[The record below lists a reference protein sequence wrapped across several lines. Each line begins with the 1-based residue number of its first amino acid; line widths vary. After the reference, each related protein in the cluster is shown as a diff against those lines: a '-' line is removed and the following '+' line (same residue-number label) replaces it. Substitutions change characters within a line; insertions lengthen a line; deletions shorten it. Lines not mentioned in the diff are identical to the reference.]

1 MKQKIYDYHLLNV
14 AEIEKYSEKV
24 SNEIE
29 EIASKRM
36 GINKL
41 TKKSAVDIITEY
53 NETRSDAEA
62 VLKTINRD
70 VHVKQ
75 KVLSLPNAGEQSL
88 CCISHIE
95 MIVFETILFHNFFI
109 KCNTT
114 DSNEIHFSR
123 RPNHFCIIYVR
134 KY

>member
-24 SNEIE
+24 NNEIE

-41 TKKSAVDIITEY
+41 TKKSDVDIITEY

-88 CCISHIE
+88 CC
-95 MIVFETILFHNFFI
+95 
-109 KCNTT
+109 
-114 DSNEIHFSR
+114 
-123 RPNHFCIIYVR
+123 
-134 KY
+134 